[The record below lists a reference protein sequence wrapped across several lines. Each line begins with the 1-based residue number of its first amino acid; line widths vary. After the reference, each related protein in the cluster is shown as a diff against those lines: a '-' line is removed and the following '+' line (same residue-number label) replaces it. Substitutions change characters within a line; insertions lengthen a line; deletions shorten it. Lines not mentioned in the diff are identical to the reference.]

1 MKTRLSM
8 LIKKIGL
15 PLMAL
20 AVLAFGAI
28 SSVNAASYS
37 WSAVTGN
44 GNANTRKSSSW
55 ATTNPWTPQ
64 DSISTTLGNTTSDK
78 NLYQVSDDFTN
89 LDLTALKLDANKG
102 VQIPATEPEME
113 DGEPADV
120 TDHQLLSLLEDG
132 YKGTITVSS
141 EGAKLE
147 MVEGQDLGQSGWLKI
162 INRGN
167 VPYQISMIVTENGAA
182 PDLTDLRDI
191 VQWMRNN
198 GMGDV
203 DIADASTGKLV
214 FTGLSLL
221 TEMDENGSEYSKF
234 VWDFTGYGK
243 DSNLSLLEA
252 LTTTADGDGSDGS
265 GVEASQIDVAV
276 VPEPSTWCLLLV
288 ALFVLG
294 LEARR
299 RMVKTT
305 AV

>member
-1 MKTRLSM
+1 MV
-8 LIKKIGL
+8 
-15 PLMAL
+15 PLML
-20 AVLAFGAI
+20 LTVFAFGATA
-28 SSVNAASYS
+28 SVNAASYS
-37 WSAVTGN
+37 WSTVTGN
-44 GNANTRKSSSW
+44 GNANLRKSSSW
-55 ATTNPWTPQ
+55 ATSNPWNPT
-64 DSISTTLGNTTSDK
+64 DISTTLGNTTSDK

-102 VQIPATEPEME
+102 VQIPAAEAEME

-132 YKGTITVSS
+132 YKGTITVSA

-221 TEMDENGSEYSKF
+221 TEMDENGTEYSKF

-243 DSNLSLLEA
+243 DQNMSLLEA
-252 LTTTADGDGSDGS
+252 LATTSDDDTNG
-265 GVEASQIDVAV
+265 GPGLAASDIDVAV

-294 LEARR
+294 LETRR
-299 RMVKTT
+299 RMAKT
-305 AV
+305 AA

>member
-1 MKTRLSM
+1 M
-8 LIKKIGL
+8 
-15 PLMAL
+15 
-20 AVLAFGAI
+20 
-28 SSVNAASYS
+28 
-37 WSAVTGN
+37 
-44 GNANTRKSSSW
+44 
-55 ATTNPWTPQ
+55 Q
-64 DSISTTLGNTTSDK
+64 DGGD
-78 NLYQVSDDFTN
+78 
-89 LDLTALKLDANKG
+89 
-102 VQIPATEPEME
+102 EPS
-113 DGEPADV
+113 DV

-234 VWDFTGYGK
+234 AWDFTGYGK
-243 DSNLSLLEA
+243 NPNLSLLEA
-252 LTTTADGDGSDGS
+252 LTTTADGDDNGSDGS
-265 GVEASQIDVAV
+265 GLEASQIDVAV

-299 RMVKTT
+299 RMVKT
-305 AV
+305 AA